1 MTNSPASCWKEHATH
16 PEFVAVII
24 LLSTEDGGGGGDGLY
39 PLTVSSTAV
48 VQGGGD
54 TSSSTM
60 SQQQEVV
67 GISLLDRLLRALA
80 ASGVVETVLA
90 VAEEQQY
97 RALRTQ
103 LLADG
108 RYQVVSKGG
117 GGGKKDD
124 KGKATDKEQQPL
136 VLESTTSPS
145 SGSRMKLTVM
155 RLTAGGDDDDDEEA
169 AGSSSSWDALRQI
182 EEAQIVPADSHLV
195 VVPGDLVVLQAE
207 SLKQLMDRHRR
218 GSGPQKQ
225 RWMAVNPTPQQQQQ
239 QQQQHGDTATRK
251 ALPPPVACTV
261 LLADVAEVDE
271 HGNPLKES
279 AKQKKGLLARDEEEI
294 DYMAVTA
301 ADHRLVWKQPKLDVE
316 EDKDMVGSTPKL
328 VLPKARLR
336 GSGSGVV
343 RVSTEWNDVHCY
355 CLAPWVRR
363 LVTARSSASSGRRRI
378 QSIQEDLVPL
388 LIARQFRG
396 VAATFG
402 SRVETEVVDEV
413 LRTHPHLRRCRGGK
427 AHPESNLPSVPLRS
441 SNVADV
447 SAASANQRSETT
459 TADDCHDDEY
469 AVLAHIVSDKSVFRS
484 HTINA
489 YLYANREVAHQVS
502 AIAAV
507 HHTSSDQKAPPN
519 PCLALPEGASVKP
532 KFHSVLLPGTTVGD
546 KVTFKSSVVGR
557 NCQLGAKCRLNNV
570 VLQDNVTLG
579 DNIILQ
585 NTVVGHHAT
594 LAENCNLNDCQ
605 VAPGMS
611 LPAGTKQKGE
621 AFVNDNNDG
630 QDEIADPVL

>member
-1 MTNSPASCWKEHATH
+1 M
-16 PEFVAVII
+16 
-24 LLSTEDGGGGGDGLY
+24 
-39 PLTVSSTAV
+39 
-48 VQGGGD
+48 
-54 TSSSTM
+54 
-60 SQQQEVV
+60 
-67 GISLLDRLLRALA
+67 
-80 ASGVVETVLA
+80 
-90 VAEEQQY
+90 
-97 RALRTQ
+97 
-103 LLADG
+103 
-108 RYQVVSKGG
+108 
-117 GGGKKDD
+117 
-124 KGKATDKEQQPL
+124 
-136 VLESTTSPS
+136 
-145 SGSRMKLTVM
+145 
-155 RLTAGGDDDDDEEA
+155 
-169 AGSSSSWDALRQI
+169 DALRQI
-182 EEAQIVPADSHLV
+182 EDAQIVPADSHLV
-195 VVPGDLVVLQAE
+195 VLPGDLVVLQAE
-207 SLKQLMDRHRR
+207 SLKRLMDRHRR
-218 GSGPQKQ
+218 GSGQQQP
-225 RWMAVNPTPQQQQQ
+225 RWMA
-239 QQQQHGDTATRK
+239 AAARK
-251 ALPPPVACTV
+251 SSPPPAACTV

-271 HGNPLKES
+271 QGNPLKES
-279 AKQKKGLLARDEEEI
+279 AKQKKGLLAREEEEM
-294 DYMAVTA
+294 DYTAVTA

-336 GSGSGVV
+336 GGSSGSSGVV

-363 LVTARSSASSGRRRI
+363 LVTARSSASSHRSRRM
-378 QSIQEDLVPL
+378 QSIPDDLVPL

-413 LRTHPHLRRCRGGK
+413 LRTHPHLRRRRRGTTTT
-427 AHPESNLPSVPLRS
+427 HPESNLPSLPLRS
-441 SNVADV
+441 SNVAAV
-447 SAASANQRSETT
+447 SAASANHRPEGATS
-459 TADDCHDDEY
+459 DDDDDDEY

-484 HTINA
+484 HTVNA

-621 AFVNDNNDG
+621 AFVNDDNDG